1 MPDADLDMTLKG
13 SVFSAAG
20 TCGQTC
26 TTLRRMI
33 VHECIFDQFSKRM
46 VKAYETIRLG
56 DPLDPNSLVGPL
68 HTKGQVET
76 F

>member
-20 TCGQTC
+20 TCGQRC

-33 VHECIFDQFSKRM
+33 VHESIFDKFAQRM
-46 VKAYETIRLG
+46 VKAYETIRIG

-68 HTKGQVET
+68 HT
-76 F
+76 

>member
-20 TCGQTC
+20 TCGQRC

-33 VHECIFDQFSKRM
+33 VHESIFDKFAQRM
-46 VKAYETIRLG
+46 VKAYETIRIG
-56 DPLDPNSLVGPL
+56 DPLDPNSKIFDMYYG
-68 HTKGQVET
+68 
-76 F
+76 